1 MSTEFKIGDR
11 VRIVSLPPYFKTAEP
26 MPMLR
31 PPSVVA
37 LGEEGIISDRRP
49 GDYWCVKFAQGAF
62 LVESKYLE
70 LLQKSPHTMEGG
82 EGD

>member
-1 MSTEFKIGDR
+1 MSAEFKIGDR
-11 VRIVSLPPYFKTAEP
+11 VKVVSLPSYFKTAEP

-70 LLQKSPHTMEGG
+70 LS
-82 EGD
+82 

>member
-1 MSTEFKIGDR
+1 MSQEFKVGDK
-11 VRIVSLPPYFKTAEP
+11 VKITSLPPYFKTAEP

-49 GDYWCVKFAQGAF
+49 SDYWCVKFSTGTF
-62 LVESKYLE
+62 LVDSKYLE
-70 LLQKSPHTMEGG
+70 LTPP
-82 EGD
+82 